1 MPDEKELEKKIKVL
15 EQQLSE
21 KEKIIK
27 DPSKRGYYALSRMT
41 YQQIEYLENFDLK
54 KQIESNPKDDKVY
67 DRAKGLWEGLK
78 SMILDCRT
86 LKQELGITTDEENI
100 SFNTRN
106 NEQCIGKYRREDQLI
121 FRGSNARFHPKDT
134 CLIY

>member
-27 DPSKRGYYALSRMT
+27 DPSKRGYYALCRML
-41 YQQIEYLENFDLK
+41 YQQIEYLEKFDLRV
-54 KQIESNPKDDKVY
+54 QIEGNPKEDKIY

-78 SMILDCRT
+78 TMILDCRT
-86 LKQELGITTDEENI
+86 LKQELKISAEEDEKEMKKIYRTTPESIADA
-100 SFNTRN
+100 
-106 NEQCIGKYRREDQLI
+106 IGNVAGQI
-121 FRGSNARFHPKDT
+121 Q
-134 CLIY
+134 